1 LGQDSTRK
9 RREDRLHKQRQEI
22 EQEKKMAELV
32 AATNSIRWN
41 LGPSGTVVS
50 FAEDV
55 CLPNFFNT
63 GPCRS
68 HILPSFRSGSS
79 NIDMKAG
86 VLYLF
91 LCSPGLVRSLHM
103 ELASQLSG
111 GLRSFAVAFSKLH
124 V

>member
-1 LGQDSTRK
+1 
-9 RREDRLHKQRQEI
+9 
-22 EQEKKMAELV
+22 MAELV
-32 AATNSIRWN
+32 AATNSIRWS

-68 HILPSFRSGSS
+68 HILPSFHSGLS

-111 GLRSFAVAFSKLH
+111 GLRSFAVAFSNFMCREWKNEVFLLSLCFH
-124 V
+124 INILVTY